1 MFLTA
6 DLHKAFELCSVQG
19 VSLEAQVR
27 QRFAQTVYPKEKKRC
42 LEGLKLWQTR
52 PYIVYDQPFR
62 TCKAATFLDAL
73 DLTLNFF
80 FFPFFVCLE
89 VFLIRKSELGKV

>member
-27 QRFAQTVYPKEKKRC
+27 QRFAQTAYPKEKKKKRC

-52 PYIVYDQPFR
+52 PYIVYGQPFR

-73 DLTLNFF
+73 DFTLNFF
-80 FFPFFVCLE
+80 FFLFFCL
-89 VFLIRKSELGKV
+89 S

>member
-27 QRFAQTVYPKEKKRC
+27 QRFAQTAYPKEKKKVLR
-42 LEGLKLWQTR
+42 R
-52 PYIVYDQPFR
+52 F
-62 TCKAATFLDAL
+62 KAVANK
-73 DLTLNFF
+73 TLHC
-80 FFPFFVCLE
+80 V
-89 VFLIRKSELGKV
+89 